1 METHKFRRYLCL
13 SMGWLKGG
21 GVEDT
26 VKNKSF
32 TDKFERQHK
41 FAGVGSMED
50 IPCCRHRGAAPE
62 TMCRAVRRIL

>member
-1 METHKFRRYLCL
+1 
-13 SMGWLKGG
+13 MGWLKGG

-62 TMCRAVRRIL
+62 TMCRAARRTL